1 SLAASFHGSNHPQ
14 FIWPDG
20 EPGSSPDNPIDLN
33 NRMDEEHD
41 TEPLSDDRE
50 LSRFGGDTE
59 HGCGSETGDER
70 SSETTPIQDLEELS
84 RAQPRPGS
92 CPTGPTGPESS
103 EHAEGLDCPGSDKE
117 NVEPSPS
124 PPQSISTIPDNVSQ
138 DRPLRD
144 IDATVS
150 GSFRHPLEADTGCP
164 HILLHREARDGSLE
178 LLLWAPIWRSEDDI
192 AKVYPDQLKRY
203 KERFGIRFAIRASQV
218 GKRAP
223 SPFPEP
229 RRSFPSEKAAAE
241 LSLGIMPKSRAQ
253 ID

>member
-1 SLAASFHGSNHPQ
+1 MDVAVKLVMKEVVRQHQFRTWKSCRGRNHGQGHAQQGPPGRSQVNVSF
-14 FIWPDG
+14 PDTMAC
-20 EPGSSPDNPIDLN
+20 
-33 NRMDEEHD
+33 REHILTD
-41 TEPLSDDRE
+41 
-50 LSRFGGDTE
+50 
-59 HGCGSETGDER
+59 
-70 SSETTPIQDLEELS
+70 
-84 RAQPRPGS
+84 
-92 CPTGPTGPESS
+92 
-103 EHAEGLDCPGSDKE
+103 AEGLDCPGSDKE